1 MSYMSK
7 KTQKRQTTIISLS
20 DRNQQEIKDI
30 NEQKE
35 QLLKD
40 FEQKKE
46 GTYLTITLRVRFK
59 AVNESNK
66 NK

>member
-1 MSYMSK
+1 MSK

-30 NEQKE
+30 SEQKE

-46 GTYLTITLRVRFK
+46 GKKDFFMLAKTI
-59 AVNESNK
+59 
-66 NK
+66 

>member
-1 MSYMSK
+1 MSK

-30 NEQKE
+30 SEQKE

-46 GTYLTITLRVRFK
+46 GKKDFMLAKTI
-59 AVNESNK
+59 
-66 NK
+66 